1 MRWIRCLAPPFL
13 EIKTQQKR
21 CALIV
26 NIEWK
31 NMTRWKRSR
40 NMTESQRVGYNEAS
54 ITLSSSFCINVVVH
68 RACKWNRMLI
78 L

>member
-1 MRWIRCLAPPFL
+1 MMRTQRPTPCPSVAIVVWIKSWGSDIASFCGEYCCTQDELECLAPPFL

-40 NMTESQRVGYNEAS
+40 N
-54 ITLSSSFCINVVVH
+54 I
-68 RACKWNRMLI
+68 
-78 L
+78 